1 MLMGLIRPT
10 RGRVELFGRDM
21 SYDRRAAVG
30 PVGSLVETATSYPTL
45 TVREN
50 LEIQRRLTGSGREGM
65 ERAIGLLGLEELA
78 GRRAGR
84 LSLGNKQR
92 LALARALLHGPRLLI
107 LDEPANGLDPAGIV
121 EIRRLL
127 RRLADEQ
134 GITVFVSSHILGEI
148 NQLAD
153 RIGII
158 HRGRLIEEFEAKKWE
173 SGAEERLEIRVSDT
187 RGALALLRAKLGIER
202 ITVQEDDALEIA
214 GNSVRPAEVAR
225 LLVEAGMELQALC
238 PIREDLEAR
247 FLRLTGG

>member
-1 MLMGLIRPT
+1 LPDRGGRPWSAPST
-10 RGRVELFGRDM
+10 CSAWG
-21 SYDRRAAVG
+21 
-30 PVGSLVETATSYPTL
+30 
-45 TVREN
+45 
-50 LEIQRRLTGSGREGM
+50 
-65 ERAIGLLGLEELA
+65 
-78 GRRAGR
+78 RAGH
-84 LSLGNKQR
+84 LSLGNRQR

-107 LDEPANGLDPAGIV
+107 LDEPANSLDPAGIV

-158 HRGRLIEEFEAKKWE
+158 HRGALIEEFEAKKWE
-173 SGAEERLEIRVSDT
+173 AAEEERLEIRVSDPQ
-187 RGALALLRAKLGIER
+187 GAVELLRARMGIDR
-202 ITVQEDDALEIA
+202 VSVREDGALEISGGA
-214 GNSVRPAEVAR
+214 ARTAEVAR

-247 FLRLTGG
+247 FLRLTQEGEP